1 MVNGGPRGG
10 FAIRH
15 YAAEV
20 IYDVDG
26 WLDKN
31 KDSLTSEAYTV
42 SPLLRLTRWRQTDN
56 LHLSGSRVIPAAS
69 TFLCRVTFGY

>member
-31 KDSLTSEAYTV
+31 KDSLTAEAYTV
-42 SPLLRLTRWRQTDN
+42 SHPRW
-56 LHLSGSRVIPAAS
+56 LSRGFFVSNKVACAIN
-69 TFLCRVTFGY
+69 

>member
-42 SPLLRLTRWRQTDN
+42 PPLLCLTKWRQTDN
-56 LHLSGSRVIPAAS
+56 LP
-69 TFLCRVTFGY
+69 